1 MAGWARRTAGAAAL
15 LAASAA
21 LVGCG
26 DDGDGSSTGAE
37 QTGDDSA
44 GSSAFVEQEG
54 AEIRDAAATAMSD
67 LESLR
72 VSGEVTVDGEE
83 VSIEIAASRAGD
95 CSGTV
100 GFGGADAEVLSVDG
114 QTWFRP
120 SEEFWR
126 ASAGPQADQ
135 IIEVVDGRW
144 VVLGEDEGFA
154 ELCDLDQLLEELLED
169 TDEATSYE
177 TGEVSDVDGTE
188 AVAVVSTDEDG
199 ESSTGYIAVEEPHHL
214 LRIERTEGDEQG
226 SVAFTDFDEPV
237 EVEAPADDETV
248 DLDSL

>member
-37 QTGDDSA
+37 RTGDDSA

>member
-26 DDGDGSSTGAE
+26 DDGDDSSTGDE
-37 QTGDDSA
+37 QTGGSA
-44 GSSAFVEQEG
+44 SSSAFVEQEG
-54 AEIRDAAATAMSD
+54 AEIRDAAATAMGD

-72 VSGEVTVDGEE
+72 VSGEVAVDGEE
-83 VSIEIAASRAGD
+83 VSIEISTSRGGD

-169 TDEATSYE
+169 TDEATTYE
-177 TGEVSDVDGTE
+177 TGEVTDVDGTE

-214 LRIERTEGDEQG
+214 LLIERTEGDEQG
-226 SVAFTDFDEPV
+226 SVTFTDFDEPV

>member
-1 MAGWARRTAGAAAL
+1 M
-15 LAASAA
+15 
-21 LVGCG
+21 
-26 DDGDGSSTGAE
+26 
-37 QTGDDSA
+37 
-44 GSSAFVEQEG
+44 
-54 AEIRDAAATAMSD
+54 
-67 LESLR
+67 
-72 VSGEVTVDGEE
+72 
-83 VSIEIAASRAGD
+83 
-95 CSGTV
+95 
-100 GFGGADAEVLSVDG
+100 LSVDG

-169 TDEATSYE
+169 TDEATTYE
-177 TGEVSDVDGTE
+177 TGEVTDVDGTE

-214 LRIERTEGDEQG
+214 LLIERTEGDEQG
-226 SVAFTDFDEPV
+226 QRHLHRLRRGGRGRGPHKRLGLCRPRLSHP
-237 EVEAPADDETV
+237 
-248 DLDSL
+248 